1 MVLPPRPGGVMS
13 DDKRPC
19 PSAAAAANGAAASAS
34 PGNDGD
40 GKRPWPSAAPVLTAL
55 AALAIVI
62 GAWLWVLAGRVPIDT
77 DLRPRLEALPG
88 DRQATLKL
96 EPGPPDAPD
105 VKWQYEQRYAERE
118 GELTDPPV
126 RWKSLPK
133 EPKDHVVTG
142 LTNGWGYVF
151 RVRAVR
157 GGKQGPPS
165 NEATVTPTAVP
176 ARLDEIAEL
185 TRALGQD
192 VVTPEQWQA
201 ATSRLAAAIGQG
213 FENLTR
219 VTDGRGAALQ
229 QILANLSL
237 PATDQQLA
245 AIEKRLAGIEMAL
258 NADTPPTVTDEQS
271 AEGDNTSR
279 APTANSSPPVTD
291 EQWTELMER
300 LTAIATYLETISRR
314 MPPRADETERNPESR
329 SSDDSDDPPPGGET
343 EQDRGTT
350 PVEISRELTRFHFP
364 NARLADGVP
373 AGDGVAIPEQD
384 VNRTLAALGACAR
397 EGAPVTVKPYGFAS
411 DAVFRN
417 ADGTQMARSDALNLK
432 TANLRARNAYREL
445 TARADAY
452 PHVRVEA
459 QHEWSSL
466 DEMKQKRD
474 DGSLIPHSDDEQE
487 RERMR
492 RVVVLEVLAP
502 GGCAELQAPSE
513 TDRSARRTASED
525 RRRDGGDLRFGN
537 RREGRPGT

>member
-1 MVLPPRPGGVMS
+1 MS
-13 DDKRPC
+13 
-19 PSAAAAANGAAASAS
+19 
-34 PGNDGD
+34 GD
-40 GKRPWPSAAPVLTAL
+40 RKTWWWPLATPLLTAL
-55 AALAIVI
+55 AALAIVS
-62 GAWLWVLAGRVPIDT
+62 GAVRLVLVTRPDT
-77 DLRPRLEALPG
+77 DPPPRLEALPG
-88 DRQATLKL
+88 DGHATLQW
-96 EPGPPDAPD
+96 EPDDPDDPD
-105 VKWQYEQRYAERE
+105 NASVEWQYQQRYAGRE
-118 GELTDPPV
+118 NEYSPV

-133 EPKDHVVTG
+133 DRIVTG

-157 GGKQGPPS
+157 DGKQGPPS

-185 TRALGQD
+185 TRALEQD

-229 QILANLSL
+229 QILANLSHLSL

-397 EGAPVTVKPYGFAS
+397 EDAPVTVKPYGFAS

-417 ADGTQMARSDALNLK
+417 ADGTQMARSNALNLK

-492 RVVVLEVLAP
+492 RVVVMEVLAP